1 MEMTERGG
9 FSKPEDRT
17 MKFTQPEQQRGTR
30 LKKKILRINGI
41 KKKIH
46 HQGSGRIGEKE
57 GSRKHMRRNNA

>member
-30 LKKKILRINGI
+30 LKKKNLEDQWD
-41 KKKIH
+41 KKKNSS
-46 HQGSGRIGEKE
+46 SGF
-57 GSRKHMRRNNA
+57 RKDWRKRGK

>member
-41 KKKIH
+41 KKKQFIIRV
-46 HQGSGRIGEKE
+46 QEGLEKKRE
-57 GSRKHMRRNNA
+57 VESI